1 MTPQARDGELGA
13 GAESKSPGPHGL
25 PAWIRLLA
33 GLWLFAA
40 GIVLALRSGMGV
52 SPWDV
57 FHDGIRQ
64 VTPLSFGVAT
74 IVIGVLLVGVGA
86 LLSVRPGPG
95 TLANMVLI
103 GVFVDLLLAAG
114 VTGDLEAQDLVI
126 RLSALIAGVLLV
138 ALGSALYIGAG
149 LGSGPRDGLMLAIS
163 ARTGWRVGLV
173 RTFIETAVLAVG
185 VLLGGSAGLGT
196 VLFAF
201 GIGPAVEVA
210 FRLLR
215 VEAVP
220 TSSEPAGQPGVTC
233 QPGGGSR

>member
-1 MTPQARDGELGA
+1 VTPNPGDGELEKRG
-13 GAESKSPGPHGL
+13 GSMSPGPHGVA
-25 PAWIRLLA
+25 AWIKLLA

-40 GIVLALRSGMGV
+40 GIVLALRSGLGV

-74 IVIGVLLVGVGA
+74 VLLGLLLVGVGA
-86 LLSVRPGPG
+86 LIGVRPGPG

-114 VTGDLEAQDLVI
+114 VPGDLEALDLAV
-126 RLSALIAGVLLV
+126 RLSALAGGVVLV

-163 ARTGWRVGLV
+163 VRTGWRVGLV
-173 RTFIETAVLAVG
+173 RTLIEAVVLAVG
-185 VLLGGSAGLGT
+185 VLLGGSAGIGT
-196 VLFAF
+196 LLFAF
-201 GIGPAVEVA
+201 GIGPAVEAA
-210 FRLLR
+210 FRLMR
-215 VEAVP
+215 VEVVP
-220 TSSEPAGQPGVTC
+220 KQRNPAAQACVTC
-233 QPGGGSR
+233 

>member
-1 MTPQARDGELGA
+1 MTRRSA
-13 GAESKSPGPHGL
+13 GAR
-25 PAWIRLLA
+25 AWVRLVA

-40 GIVLALRSGMGV
+40 GIVLALRSGLGV

-74 IVIGVLLVGVGA
+74 ILVGVLLLVVTASLG
-86 LLSVRPGPG
+86 VRPGPG

-114 VTGDLEAQDLVI
+114 VPPDLEAHDLSV
-126 RLSALIAGVLLV
+126 RLSALAAGVVLV
-138 ALGSALYIGAG
+138 AVGSALYIGAG
-149 LGSGPRDGLMLAIS
+149 LGAGPRDSLMLAIS
-163 ARTGWRVGLV
+163 GRTRWRVGLV
-173 RTFIETAVLAVG
+173 RTLIETAVLAAG
-185 VLLGGSAGLGT
+185 ILLGGSAGIGT

-201 GIGPAVEVA
+201 GIGPAVEGA

-215 VEAVP
+215 IEVQDQ
-220 TSSEPAGQPGVTC
+220 SHGPGDPGRRRRRGADRTEVTAC
-233 QPGGGSR
+233 CDR